1 MFEVVSSYFNMPW
14 VYYTFICIYFAT
26 TVTIIGVSL
35 SENRNPV
42 KSLAWVTVL
51 FLLPI
56 VGIILYL
63 FFGRSIK
70 NKRMISRRNRRKLR
84 KYEKAPKVDKHRLQL
99 EDESHQLINLAGTLA
114 AAPYYPDNTVEIFTD
129 GHANCARPV
138 TRSTYSII
146 YSKTTTSD
154 ARYATYSSSATTPVS
169 KSE

>member
-1 MFEVVSSYFNMPW
+1 MFEAVSSYFNMPW

-26 TVTIIGVSL
+26 TVTIIGVIL
-35 SENRNPV
+35 SENRNPL

-84 KYEKAPKVDKHRLQL
+84 KYEKSPNVDKHSLNL
-99 EDESHQLINLAGTLA
+99 TDESLQMINLAGTLA
-114 AAPYYPDNTVEIFTD
+114 ASPYYPD
-129 GHANCARPV
+129 
-138 TRSTYSII
+138 
-146 YSKTTTSD
+146 
-154 ARYATYSSSATTPVS
+154 
-169 KSE
+169 